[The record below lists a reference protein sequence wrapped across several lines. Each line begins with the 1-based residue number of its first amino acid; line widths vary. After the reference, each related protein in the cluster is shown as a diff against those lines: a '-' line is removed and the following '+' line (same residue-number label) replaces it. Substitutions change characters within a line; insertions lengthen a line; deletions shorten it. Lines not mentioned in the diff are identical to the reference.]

1 MQTDDMIS
9 SPPAF
14 PGQCY
19 EYPAAKRLRFFVT
32 YVLAKVLYLWR
43 DVKTPRIRL
52 FAYEVAYSLCRAT
65 RRAPFSLQWLRLT
78 QITTIFGTFNIR
90 PGTTDAACVSPAFER
105 PDLDYL
111 LTLLSEHM
119 AAGRTVLFI
128 DVGAD
133 VGTYAISIGN
143 RLRSLGEIR
152 VLAFEPAKV
161 SCDLLRANVKD
172 NELTRIVESRQIGLG
187 DGSVTS
193 AELRFDA
200 REPGCS
206 GLDAS
211 LVHGEIVE
219 DVQIST
225 IDAQVNLDVLAS
237 VVALKL
243 DVEGSEVAVL
253 KGATATLAAAQEVLL
268 LVEDFVDA
276 SVVSYLEQT
285 GWSFLEKITP
295 YNSFW
300 ILRKKASG

>member
-1 MQTDDMIS
+1 MQADDMINS
-9 SPPAF
+9 RSVSPDPS
-14 PGQCY
+14 Y
-19 EYPAAKRLRFFVT
+19 EYSITKHLRFLVT

-52 FAYEVAYSLCRAT
+52 FAYEVVYSLCRAT
-65 RRAPFSLQWLRLT
+65 RRSPLSMRWLRLA
-78 QITTIFGTFNIR
+78 QVTTSFGTFNIR

-105 PDLDYL
+105 QDLDHL
-111 LTLLSEHM
+111 LALLGEHM

-152 VLAFEPAKV
+152 VLAFEPSKA
-161 SCDLLRANVKD
+161 SFDLLRTNVRD
-172 NELTRIVESRQIGLG
+172 NELTGIVELRQIGLG

-211 LVHGEIVE
+211 LVHGEILE
-219 DVQIST
+219 EVQMST
-225 IDAQVNLDVLAS
+225 IDAQVNLDGLAS

-243 DVEGSEVAVL
+243 DVEGSEIAVL
-253 KGATATLAAAQEVLL
+253 KGATVTLAAAHEVLL

-276 SVVSYLEQT
+276 SVVSYLERT
-285 GWSFLEKITP
+285 GWSFREKATP

-300 ILRKKASG
+300 ILPKRVSA

>member
-1 MQTDDMIS
+1 MQTDDMINS
-9 SPPAF
+9 SSAYPD
-14 PGQCY
+14 QCY
-19 EYPAAKRLRFFVT
+19 EYPVSKRLRFFVT

-52 FAYEVAYSLCRAT
+52 FVYEIVYSLCRAT
-65 RRAPFSLQWLRLT
+65 RRAPFSLRWLRLT
-78 QITTIFGTFNIR
+78 QVTTIFGTFNIR

-111 LTLLSEHM
+111 LALLSEHM

-161 SCDLLRANVKD
+161 SCDLLRTNAKD
-172 NELTRIVESRQIGLG
+172 NELTRIVQPRQIGLG

-225 IDAQVNLDVLAS
+225 VDAQVNLDVLAG

-276 SVVSYLEQT
+276 SVVSYLERT